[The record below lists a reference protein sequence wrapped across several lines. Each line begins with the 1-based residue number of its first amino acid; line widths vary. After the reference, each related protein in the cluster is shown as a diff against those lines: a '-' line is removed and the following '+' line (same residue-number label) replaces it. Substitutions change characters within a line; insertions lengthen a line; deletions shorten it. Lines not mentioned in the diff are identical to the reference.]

1 MSGTA
6 RDVTQT
12 DLHRRLLE
20 TLDALFGVHPGYR
33 PVHAK
38 GIVCEGSFTAADEA
52 RDLSRAPHLQG
63 GRVPV
68 TVRFSDFTG
77 LPDIPDTDPNANPR
91 GMAVR
96 FHLPDGGETDLVA
109 HSYDGFPARTA
120 EEFLGLL
127 QALAASGP
135 GAASPSPV
143 EEFAATH
150 PAARRF
156 LEAAKAP
163 PASFA
168 TESYFS
174 ADAFR
179 FVNRE
184 GTARHGRYRIHPA
197 GEERHL
203 DAGEAAT
210 RGPNY
215 LFEELRERLRRG
227 PAEFRV
233 MVQLAAPGDP
243 IDDASATWPAD
254 RPQVRLGTLSVER
267 PSDADE
273 RQLLFDPARLVDGIE
288 PSGDPLIPAR
298 SRIYAVSYRRRQR

>member
-1 MSGTA
+1 MSDRT
-6 RDVTQT
+6 RDATRT
-12 DLHRRLLE
+12 DLHRQLLDA
-20 TLDALFGVHPGYR
+20 LDALFGVHPGYR

-38 GIVCEGSFTAADEA
+38 GIVCEGTFTAADEA
-52 RDLSRAPHLQG
+52 RELSRAPHLQG
-63 GRVPV
+63 APIPV

-77 LPDIPDTDPNANPR
+77 LPDIPDADPNASPR
-91 GMAVR
+91 GMAVK
-96 FHLPDGGETDLVA
+96 FHLPEGSETDLVA
-109 HSYDGFPARTA
+109 HSYDGFPARTE

-127 QALAASGP
+127 RTLAAGAS

-143 EEFAATH
+143 ETFAATH
-150 PAARRF
+150 PAAKRF
-156 LEAAKAP
+156 LEAPKAP

-184 GTARHGRYRIHPA
+184 GSGREGRYRIHPA

-203 DAGEAAT
+203 DPREAAA

-215 LFEELRERLRRG
+215 LFDELRSRLQRG
-227 PAEFRV
+227 PAQFRV

-243 IDDASATWPAD
+243 TDDASAAWPTD

-267 PSDADE
+267 LSDADE
-273 RQLLFDPARLVDGIE
+273 RRLLFDPARLVDGIE

-298 SRIYAVSYRRRQR
+298 SRIYAISYQRRYR